1 LPSISGFI
9 SRRSI
14 LDMLR
19 SALPHV
25 RRDVLDHRVLAENV
39 PRIARAIGATSVARV
54 KAQFVR

>member
-1 LPSISGFI
+1 
-9 SRRSI
+9 
-14 LDMLR
+14 MLR

-39 PRIARAIGATSVARV
+39 PRIARAIGAMSVARV